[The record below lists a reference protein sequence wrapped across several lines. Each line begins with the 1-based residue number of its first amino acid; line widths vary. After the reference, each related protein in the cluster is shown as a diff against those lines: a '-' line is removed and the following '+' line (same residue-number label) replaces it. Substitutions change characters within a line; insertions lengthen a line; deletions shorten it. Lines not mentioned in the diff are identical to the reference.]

1 MQSHG
6 EFGGNQNNFVDLYLL
21 VGRALNKFLKHLNP
35 FIILRRLEKG
45 DGPIFTKLTLQ
56 NR

>member
-35 FIILRRLEKG
+35 FIIHRRLGKG
-45 DGPIFTKLTLQ
+45 DGQIFTNLTLQ